1 MQPSLSLSV
10 VYEKMGWSMMRTSW
24 EKNTTLLGVKCGHT
38 WNHSHADAGS
48 FILFHNGQQVIKD
61 GGNCW
66 YPNPWYREY
75 FFHSQA
81 HNVLLFNGQA
91 QPQEQQ
97 TKVRCS
103 MVLCIILQTKEIS
116 NTSWPT

>member
-1 MQPSLSLSV
+1 MESLSC
-10 VYEKMGWSMMRTSW
+10 RRR
-24 EKNTTLLGVKCGHT
+24 
-38 WNHSHADAGS
+38 
-48 FILFHNGQQVIKD
+48 FIYPFHNGQQVIKD

-97 TKVRCS
+97 YKGS
-103 MVLCIILQTKEIS
+103 MLDGSLHHLTDEGNIKYILANVTGP
-116 NTSWPT
+116 TSRYFSKTTVVFVDR